1 MKKKNA
7 TSVAGWFSE
16 KKRTGVVG
24 CLSGMKKKNATA
36 IAGWLT

>member
-1 MKKKNA
+1 MQLVLQVGSQK
-7 TSVAGWFSE
+7 